1 MKFKTLAR
9 RNLEAVHISGYEV
22 VRVPGKGSFGVVR
35 LVRER
40 SESSLSNSQGV
51 CEPAKALD
59 GHGDV
64 HDRHKRT
71 FSRNR
76 KQVHAMKAIRKS
88 DMLRNS
94 Q

>member
-1 MKFKTLAR
+1 MKSKTLAI
-9 RNLEAVHISGYEV
+9 RNLKAVHISGYEV
-22 VRVPGKGSFGVVR
+22 VRVLGKGSFGVVR

-51 CEPAKALD
+51 CEPAKVLD

-71 FSRNR
+71 SSRNR
-76 KQVHAMKAIRKS
+76 KQVHAMKVIRKS

>member
-1 MKFKTLAR
+1 MKSKTLAR
-9 RNLEAVHISGYEV
+9 RNLKAVRISGHEV
-22 VRVPGKGSFGVVR
+22 VRVLGEGSFGVVQ

-64 HDRHKRT
+64 YDRHKRT
-71 FSRNR
+71 PSRNH
-76 KQVHAMKAIRKS
+76 KQVHAMKVIRKY